1 MTDEEKKDI
10 YCVSHFPHDDLSH
23 LIAGTP
29 PDKDFSN
36 AKPSNQVN
44 ANTFAAYI
52 DPYLRPLTEED
63 MAFLKERVSTV
74 CFSCLSTRL
83 ISSQGDRVTPF
94 IMPRRGKKHYTE
106 VWAEEDGS
114 ISVEKAPGLDGLP
127 PNQARSSLENMDDDV
142 AETDQ
147 VSAGPMINR
156 LLSAMRFE
164 NRPPTEEK
172 FTANG
177 TNSPST
183 NGVGPSDAPSTSDPF
198 TDSPAATLP
207 PATFMSESNLPSW
220 KSPTP
225 KLTSEQMD
233 ERMKAELRHI
243 GFLAPDSEPDYD
255 AHYDDEVAE
264 RLRKLQA
271 ELKRV
276 SIINGARK
284 ARVLELANER
294 MAHQE
299 YSTILQDLDG
309 QVQQAYL
316 ERTRTLGKGK
326 KNNKRPGGAGGGSH
340 HNAGGANGAGGA
352 AAGVTKPGI
361 GNVARQLMTRRER
374 WEGKIGPVFG
384 GDVTRVRGSGEGIFG
399 EEVMEGFVKRER
411 ERWDE
416 EAE

>member
-1 MTDEEKKDI
+1 
-10 YCVSHFPHDDLSH
+10 
-23 LIAGTP
+23 
-29 PDKDFSN
+29 
-36 AKPSNQVN
+36 
-44 ANTFAAYI
+44 
-52 DPYLRPLTEED
+52 
-63 MAFLKERVSTV
+63 
-74 CFSCLSTRL
+74 
-83 ISSQGDRVTPF
+83 
-94 IMPRRGKKHYTE
+94 MPRRGKKHYTE

-114 ISVEKAPGLDGLP
+114 VSGEKAAGPDGLP
-127 PNQARSSLENMDDDV
+127 PNQARGSLENMDDDV

-147 VSAGPMINR
+147 VSAGPMLSR
-156 LLSAMRFE
+156 LLSTMRFE

-172 FTANG
+172 PSTVNG
-177 TNSPST
+177 TASPST
-183 NGVGPSDAPSTSDPF
+183 NGVGPNDHASSNSDPF
-198 TDSPAATLP
+198 TDSPANTLP
-207 PATFMSESNLPSW
+207 TATFMPESSTQTW

-233 ERMKAELRHI
+233 ERIKAELRHI
-243 GFLAPDSEPDYD
+243 GFLAPESEPDYD

-299 YSTILQDLDG
+299 YSTILEDLDG

-316 ERTRTLGKGK
+316 KRTRTLGKGK

-340 HNAGGANGAGGA
+340 YYAPGGGAATANGAGA

-361 GNVARQLMTRRER
+361 GDVARQLMTRRER

-384 GDVTRVRGSGEGIFG
+384 GDVTRVRGVGEGIFG
-399 EEVMEGFVKRER
+399 EEVMEGWVKREG

-416 EAE
+416 EGE